1 MTDRLGIALG
11 EASTWRGLIALLVLA
26 GVKLDPEQQ
35 ETIIE
40 AGVAVYALIAIF
52 FKRGRASV

>member
-1 MTDRLGIALG
+1 MTDRLGVALG

-40 AGVAVYALIAIF
+40 AGVAIYALIAIF
-52 FKRGRASV
+52 FKRAEPNV

>member
-1 MTDRLGIALG
+1 MTDRLGVALG

-40 AGVAVYALIAIF
+40 AGVAIYALIAIF
-52 FKRGRASV
+52 FKRGEASG